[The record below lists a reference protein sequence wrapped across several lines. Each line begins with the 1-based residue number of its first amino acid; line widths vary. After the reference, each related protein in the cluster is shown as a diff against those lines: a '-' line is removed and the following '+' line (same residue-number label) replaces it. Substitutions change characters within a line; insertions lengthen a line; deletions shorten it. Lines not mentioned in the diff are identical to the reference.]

1 MSDFRNFCSDFQG
14 PVKAKFAEH
23 PFPAFRRISLPILL
37 STRLPLLVAANII
50 LLGDVPILTI
60 LYAVLVVGA
69 SDRRTHKEFA
79 PMSRPLW

>member
-1 MSDFRNFCSDFQG
+1 VNK
-14 PVKAKFAEH
+14 PAHAAWP
-23 PFPAFRRISLPILL
+23 PF
-37 STRLPLLVAANII
+37 VAAKII

-60 LYAVLVVGA
+60 LYATLVVGA